1 MELVRMEFLK
11 RFKIEIK
18 NKKLLQRALTHS
30 SYANEHKEQG
40 DYERL
45 EFLGDAVL
53 QMIVSK
59 YLYLKTEYDEGKMTK
74 MRSSYVCEEAL
85 STYAREIKLDK
96 YVYLGVG
103 QLDNLNNTILAD
115 VFEAVVAVIYLDQGL
130 KKASD
135 FVITIIKPYINKN
148 IIFNNDYKTLLQEYV
163 QMDKKT
169 LVYEI
174 VNEYGK
180 SNDKTFEVVVK
191 IDEIIYGKGIG
202 KSKKEA
208 EQKAA
213 FDAYQKSAN
222 LR

>member
-1 MELVRMEFLK
+1 MEFLK